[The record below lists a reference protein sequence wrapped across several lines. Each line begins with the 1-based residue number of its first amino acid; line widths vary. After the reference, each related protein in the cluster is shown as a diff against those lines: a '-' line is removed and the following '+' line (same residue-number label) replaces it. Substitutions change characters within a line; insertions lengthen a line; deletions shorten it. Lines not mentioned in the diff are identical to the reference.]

1 MSHVMFLGNLE
12 GGSELHAGGQ
22 NCGKVRHSLRVYQDA
37 QRDTIVAAGKVW
49 CDDLVLQHATV
60 GQTADLRLEDGQTL
74 RIVVR
79 QKSMEKKYLCVGV
92 DGAVPGY

>member
-22 NCGKVRHSLRVYQDA
+22 NRGEVRHSIRVYQDT
-37 QRDTIVAAGKVW
+37 QRDTIVATGKVW
-49 CDDLVLQHATV
+49 CDDLVLEYATV
-60 GQTADLRLEDGQTL
+60 GETADLRLEDGQTM

-79 QKSMEKKYLCVGV
+79 QKSMTKKYLCVGV